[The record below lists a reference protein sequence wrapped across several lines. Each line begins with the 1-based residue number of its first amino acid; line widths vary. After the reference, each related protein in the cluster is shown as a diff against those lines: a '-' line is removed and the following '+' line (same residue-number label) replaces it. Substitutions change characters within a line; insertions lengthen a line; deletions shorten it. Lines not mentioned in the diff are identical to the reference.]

1 MKGPPSPAGPSVQPT
16 VGFDYF
22 LLFLVCG
29 LVVLTAAAAA
39 LLRGLAGLIR
49 HRILL
54 PGLVSLL
61 CILWILICHDSITPF
76 VSAGALRARATVLIV
91 GSSGLRRMGLSEIN
105 SSNCRAGTAFS
116 ED

>member
-1 MKGPPSPAGPSVQPT
+1 LFTSYEFGV
-16 VGFDYF
+16 YL

-29 LVVLTAAAAA
+29 LVVLTTAAAA
-39 LLRGLAGLIR
+39 LLRGLAGFIR
-49 HRILL
+49 HLVLL

-61 CILWILICHDSITPF
+61 LILWVLICHDSITPF

-105 SSNCRAGTAFS
+105 SLKLQRSGCFS
-116 ED
+116 EH